1 MLTCVPALQVR
12 RNTSSRGEDKN
23 KQLKIMFLT
32 SRSECSTSA
41 VEAQVTWV
49 TYLAPMKH
57 FFYFVSLTLFFAGF
71 SETSFGQ
78 TPTESSWGFN
88 DVPDNSQVNQMSGP
102 RFGFTYVSEGSGA
115 QFLNRVHEMDSAQ
128 YNSEFGNGLPF
139 TYTTQYGWQWETRFA
154 DTGGPVVGLVEWVAL
169 IGGMEKGLFL
179 PSFSSLV
186 GVRSEK
192 GVEFA
197 TGPNLSTSGL
207 GFVFALGYN
216 YTKGDLNLPINIAF
230 VPDKQGP
237 RNSALGDVLES
248 TDYFEEIRQRETG
261 FRLTVSVGFNLRA
274 QD

>member
-1 MLTCVPALQVR
+1 MTCWPRLF
-12 RNTSSRGEDKN
+12 NTTPNKN
-23 KQLKIMFLT
+23 KCLNNSKLT
-32 SRSECSTSA
+32 PVCRRKSGENHPN
-41 VEAQVTWV
+41 VTGV
-49 TYLAPMKH
+49 TYLRRMKH
-57 FFYFVSLTLFFAGF
+57 SFYILSFILFSIGL

-78 TPTESSWGFN
+78 SGIDSSWGFN
-88 DVPDNSQVNQMSGP
+88 DVPENSQVNQMSGP

-115 QFLNRVHEMDSAQ
+115 QFLNRAHEMDSAQ
-128 YNSEFGNGLPF
+128 YNSEFANGLPF

-192 GVEFA
+192 GLEFA
-197 TGPNLSTSGL
+197 TGPNLSASGL

-248 TDYFEEIRQRETG
+248 TDYFEEIRMRETG
-261 FRLTVSVGFNLRA
+261 YRLTVSVGFNLRA

>member
-1 MLTCVPALQVR
+1 MNNNRTPRWR
-12 RNTSSRGEDKN
+12 RDLRENRVGVKGN
-23 KQLKIMFLT
+23 
-32 SRSECSTSA
+32 
-41 VEAQVTWV
+41 
-49 TYLAPMKH
+49 TYLQSMKQSFH
-57 FFYFVSLTLFFAGF
+57 RLSTTLCLVGLVQMSL
-71 SETSFGQ
+71 GQ
-78 TPTESSWGFN
+78 SGAESSWGLN
-88 DVPDNSQVNQMSGP
+88 DVPENSQVNQMSGP
-102 RFGFTYVSEGSGA
+102 RFGFTYVSEGSGS

-169 IGGMEKGLFL
+169 IGGMEKGMFL

-237 RNSALGDVLES
+237 RNSALGDALNAS
-248 TDYFEEIRQRETG
+248 DYFETIRMRETG
-261 FRLTVSVGFNLRA
+261 YRLTISVGFNLRA
-274 QD
+274 SD

>member
-1 MLTCVPALQVR
+1 MYL
-12 RNTSSRGEDKN
+12 RG
-23 KQLKIMFLT
+23 
-32 SRSECSTSA
+32 
-41 VEAQVTWV
+41 
-49 TYLAPMKH
+49 MKH
-57 FFYFVSLTLFFAGF
+57 KLQALIVGSLVGLNSLVA
-71 SETSFGQ
+71 Q
-78 TPTESSWGFN
+78 TDSGSWGFN
-88 DVPDNSQVNQMSGP
+88 DVPENSQVNQMSGP

-128 YNSEFGNGLPF
+128 YNAEFANGLPF

-169 IGGMEKGLFL
+169 IGGMEKGMFL

-230 VPDKQGP
+230 VPNKQGP
-237 RNSALGDVLES
+237 RKSALSDALNS
-248 TDYFEEIRQRETG
+248 TDYFDSIRKRETG
-261 FRLTVSVGFNLRA
+261 YRLTVSVGFNLRA

>member
-1 MLTCVPALQVR
+1 MR
-12 RNTSSRGEDKN
+12 
-23 KQLKIMFLT
+23 LT
-32 SRSECSTSA
+32 STSERKTSA
-41 VEAQVTWV
+41 GEAHVTQV
-49 TYLAPMKH
+49 TYLLPMKH
-57 FFYFVSLTLFFAGF
+57 SLFLVALALLFVGFNETLL
-71 SETSFGQ
+71 GQ
-78 TPTESSWGFN
+78 TSSESSWGFN
-88 DVPDNSQVNQMSGP
+88 DVPENSQVNQMSGP

-237 RNSALGDVLES
+237 RNSALGDMLNAS
-248 TDYFEEIRQRETG
+248 DYFEQIRLRETG
-261 FRLTVSVGFNLRA
+261 YRLTVSVGFNLRA
-274 QD
+274 SN